1 MSLYLACGMTMA
13 METAY
18 FLLIGYRDRDFL
30 IVCLAANA
38 ATNLTLN
45 LILRNTGMNGWM
57 VGLLEILEE
66 KGSEL
71 RLPYSCSL
79 GDGIF
84 ELRCKQG
91 SNISRI
97 LYFFYFGQHIIITNG
112 FVKKS
117 QQTPAGE
124 IQLAKKRRDDWI
136 KRNARAKR

>member
-1 MSLYLACGMTMA
+1 MVLSSAGKGILLYRLEFYQSAQGRIPA
-13 METAY
+13 A
-18 FLLIGYRDRDFL
+18 DFL
-30 IVCLAANA
+30 DSLDTKMQAK
-38 ATNLTLN
+38 
-45 LILRNTGMNGWM
+45 M

-71 RLPYSCSL
+71 RLPYSRSL

-124 IQLAKKRRDDWI
+124 IQLVKKRRDDWI

>member
-1 MSLYLACGMTMA
+1 MTHRDISHTMVLSSAGKGILLYRLEFYQSAQGRIPVA
-13 METAY
+13 
-18 FLLIGYRDRDFL
+18 DFL
-30 IVCLAANA
+30 DSLDTKMQAK
-38 ATNLTLN
+38 
-45 LILRNTGMNGWM
+45 M

-71 RLPYSCSL
+71 RLPYSRSL

>member
-1 MSLYLACGMTMA
+1 
-13 METAY
+13 
-18 FLLIGYRDRDFL
+18 
-30 IVCLAANA
+30 
-38 ATNLTLN
+38 
-45 LILRNTGMNGWM
+45 M

-71 RLPYSCSL
+71 RLPYSRSL

>member
-1 MSLYLACGMTMA
+1 MQAK
-13 METAY
+13 
-18 FLLIGYRDRDFL
+18 
-30 IVCLAANA
+30 
-38 ATNLTLN
+38 
-45 LILRNTGMNGWM
+45 M

-71 RLPYSCSL
+71 RLPYFRSL